1 VLIVSILAVA
11 ALVLAILV
19 VVEGFTEPGQ
29 ECDCPHLLVAVRSI
43 NWAPGLELKRE
54 ESSSS
59 GSPYSILLL
68 WEAGSEG
75 SEPPFT
81 RITSALTTAG
91 FRILEK
97 PLLVR
102 GFLPELEIWVGRNDA
117 GVELPPRVYVRV
129 KVREDSPVLADL
141 LEPLRVALE
150 H

>member
-1 VLIVSILAVA
+1 
-11 ALVLAILV
+11 
-19 VVEGFTEPGQ
+19 
-29 ECDCPHLLVAVRSI
+29 
-43 NWAPGLELKRE
+43 
-54 ESSSS
+54 
-59 GSPYSILLL
+59 
-68 WEAGSEG
+68 
-75 SEPPFT
+75 
-81 RITSALTTAG
+81 LTTAG